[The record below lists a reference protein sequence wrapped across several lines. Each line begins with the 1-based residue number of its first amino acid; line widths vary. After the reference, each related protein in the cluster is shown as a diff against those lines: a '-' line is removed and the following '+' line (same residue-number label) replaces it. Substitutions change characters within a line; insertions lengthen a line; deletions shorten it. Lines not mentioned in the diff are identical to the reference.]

1 MDIWNIDT
9 EISATHYGAK
19 VSAVKGISI
28 CKEYHGSSVAASW
41 QLCVLGHS
49 GVASYSKISISIT
62 HALPRGNKLKLGTV
76 ISANFS

>member
-1 MDIWNIDT
+1 MIIVDLKNL

-49 GVASYSKISISIT
+49 GVASYSKISIT
-62 HALPRGNKLKLGTV
+62 HALP
-76 ISANFS
+76 

>member
-49 GVASYSKISISIT
+49 CVASYSKISISIT
-62 HALPRGNKLKLGTV
+62 HALP
-76 ISANFS
+76 